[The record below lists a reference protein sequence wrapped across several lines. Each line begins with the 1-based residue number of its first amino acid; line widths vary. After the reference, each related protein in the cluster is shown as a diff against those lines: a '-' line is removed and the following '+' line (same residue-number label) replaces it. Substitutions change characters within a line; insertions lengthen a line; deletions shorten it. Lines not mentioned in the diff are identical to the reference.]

1 MDLNLNHSGDML
13 EDLLGND
20 KEITLHLRDAM
31 KQDSRA
37 RFRVTA
43 ILGGL
48 IGAIGIILLFFP
60 FIPGLITLWLMGM
73 AVGMFLAGLFGML
86 LSMPVIDSV
95 GVHLKVIDYVDNVI
109 KNVGYRARNLM
120 DETEDEEDSEEAPEE
135 EEEEEE
141 DDEDEEEEEGTD

>member
-120 DETEDEEDSEEAPEE
+120 DETEDEEDSEEAPED

>member
-1 MDLNLNHSGDML
+1 M

-48 IGAIGIILLFFP
+48 IGVIGIIFLFFP

-73 AVGMFLAGLFGML
+73 AVGMFLAGIFGML

-120 DETEDEEDSEEAPEE
+120 DGTEEEEDSEEAPEE

-141 DDEDEEEEEGTD
+141 DDEDEDEEEEEGTD